1 MKFDETNMGGEQ
13 RTFAETAHDMVVGLR
28 NPGGPD
34 YKKAFDDFCR
44 RYWKPVYAYIRAS
57 WGKGNEESKDLTQAF
72 FLWLAEGDALRKF
85 EPERGSLRRFLR
97 VLLRSFIG
105 HDEVALARLKRGGGT
120 RVVSLDAGAAE
131 LENLVPD
138 PRSPDP
144 EANYERVW
152 RHTVLQHAVHNLRND
167 CAARGRVPDF
177 LLFADYDLLP
187 EPVRPTYKELAAR
200 YQVDE
205 AEVKKRLVDMRDR
218 LRREV
223 RAELARVTMHDQAI
237 DDEWTVLFGG

>member
-13 RTFAETAHDMVVGLR
+13 RSFAETAHDMVAGLR
-28 NPGGPD
+28 NPAGPD
-34 YKKAFDDFCR
+34 YDKAFDEFCR
-44 RYWKPVYAYIRAS
+44 RYWKPVYAYVRAA
-57 WGKGNEESKDLTQAF
+57 WAKKNEEAKDLTQAF

-105 HDEVALARLKRGGGT
+105 HDEVALARLKRGGGA

-131 LENLVPD
+131 LEDLVPD

-152 RHTVLQHAVHNLRND
+152 RHTVLQHAIHNLRSD
-167 CAARGRVPDF
+167 CAARGRPADF
-177 LLFADYDLLP
+177 LLFADYDLIP
-187 EPVRPTYKELAAR
+187 EPVRPTYKELGAR
-200 YQVDE
+200 HQIDE
-205 AEVKKRLVDMRDR
+205 AEVKKRLMDMRDR

-223 RAELARVTMHDQAI
+223 RAELSRVTLHDQAI
-237 DDEWTVLFGG
+237 EDEWTVLFGG

>member
-13 RTFAETAHDMVVGLR
+13 RSFGETAHDMVAGLR
-28 NPGGPD
+28 NPNGPE
-34 YKKAFDDFCR
+34 YKKAFEDFCR
-44 RYWKPVYAYIRAS
+44 RYWKPVYAYVRAG
-57 WGKGNEESKDLTQAF
+57 WAKGNEESKDLTQAF

-105 HDEVALARLKRGGGT
+105 HDEVALARLKRGGGAK
-120 RVVSLDAGAAE
+120 VVSLDAGAAE
-131 LENLVPD
+131 FESLVPD

-152 RHTVLQHAVHNLRND
+152 RHTVLQHAVQHLRSD
-167 CAARGRVPDF
+167 CVARGRVADF
-177 LLFADYDLLP
+177 NLFADYDLLP
-187 EPVRPTYKELAAR
+187 EPVRPTYKELAVR

-205 AEVKKRLVDMRDR
+205 AEVKKRLLDVRDR

-223 RAELARVTMHDQAI
+223 RAELARVTTHDQAI
-237 DDEWTVLFGG
+237 EDEWTTLFGS

>member
-1 MKFDETNMGGEQ
+1 MGHRDTSLGGAAVKFADTVWGMIERARDDSPQVRQAGLDEL
-13 RTFAETAHDMVVGLR
+13 AR
-28 NPGGPD
+28 N
-34 YKKAFDDFCR
+34 
-44 RYWKPVYAYIRAS
+44 YWKPVYHYLRVAWAKS
-57 WGKGNEESKDLTQAF
+57 NEDAKDLTQAF
-72 FLWLAEGDALRKF
+72 FLWLAETDALRKF

-120 RVVSLDAGAAE
+120 QVVSLDAGAAE
-131 LENLVPD
+131 LEHLVPD

-152 RHTVLQHAVHNLRND
+152 RQTVLQHAVHQLRAD
-167 CAARGRVPDF
+167 CAKRGRIADF
-177 LLFADYDLLP
+177 HLFADYDLLP
-187 EPVRPTYKELAAR
+187 ELVRPTYKELAAR
-200 YQVDE
+200 YHVDE
-205 AEVKKRLVDMRDR
+205 ADVKKRLLEMRDR